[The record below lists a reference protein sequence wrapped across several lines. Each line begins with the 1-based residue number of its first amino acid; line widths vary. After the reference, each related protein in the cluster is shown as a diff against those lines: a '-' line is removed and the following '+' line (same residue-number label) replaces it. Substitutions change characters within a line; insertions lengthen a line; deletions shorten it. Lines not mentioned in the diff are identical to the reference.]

1 MLNDVVYS
9 PLEQNA
15 DIESGIELETT
26 NDNKNSNNSNINNN
40 DDDIISIKVLNKEK
54 AIDINNISKNDTIKQ
69 LKEKVYTLTQIEIP
83 LQRLIYGGKPL
94 RPDDKTLSFFKI
106 ENGTTVH
113 LFPIPVA
120 AASAINTTATNAT
133 VSTSSIPYSNFTS
146 SSSIDNNPN
155 LSNLLYDPYVQET
168 CRQVKVW
175 SIILLV
181 LSYMALFN
189 NTSYILS
196 TGYFGNGLLDSI
208 VTLLDTLC
216 SIAGIYVGQLGLL
229 TTRNLDIQVA
239 KKYAKYLVILATVCI
254 AMRVLWVL
262 DVVSQIQQVVK
273 NSAAL
278 HNNNN
283 NNNNNNNS
291 NNSDGSNGSNDD
303 YNKAP
308 EVGENVV
315 QRFTIQ
321 ASIIALIIIA
331 SWISCAVRGVRLR
344 NLLQH
349 FEESQNPNP
358 TSTV

>member
-15 DIESGIELETT
+15 DIENGIELETAIT
-26 NDNKNSNNSNINNN
+26 ANDNKNSNNSNTNN

-69 LKEKVYTLTQIEIP
+69 LKEKVYTLTEIEPP

-133 VSTSSIPYSNFTS
+133 VNTSSIPYSNFT

-196 TGYFGNGLLDSI
+196 TGYFGNGFLDSI

-254 AMRVLWVL
+254 AMRLLWVL

-278 HNNNN
+278 HNNNDN
-283 NNNNNNNS
+283 SNSNS
-291 NNSDGSNGSNDD
+291 NNSNGSNDD
-303 YNKAP
+303 YNNAKAP

-331 SWISCAVRGVRLR
+331 SWINCAVRGVRLR

-358 TSTV
+358 TSTA